1 MATFNVSF
9 LNPALQ
15 KSGGSGA
22 GILADQLAI
31 LENSLAK
38 DGYLSPGDYDILIAK
53 AREIQ
58 MSGLTADQRSNYDV
72 KISGYERAKS
82 TSEIEKTDD
91 ISRMNKILNSEASE
105 DVMVVGINPR
115 EFLKGRM
122 ASIEGKL
129 KELSEIITRREN
141 SGLDTTDYYNEYNLS
156 LQEYQKRAE
165 ALQAMGEVSEG
176 LAEPISGYVAYV
188 ETNANGEIVNVDYA
202 KYGEKTGY
210 AETNGMIDGFQVFG
224 KVNYKKDGENYF
236 KLGNQTFSA
245 ADMLTPDPANPGSFK
260 PNKLMANVQEKGVI
274 RRAQSGYIN
283 MSQPDIRIQDYL
295 PNNSWAKGNNGTL
308 YKKREDGG
316 YTKYLN
322 ATPESLN
329 IQDSIL
335 NMPEGF
341 ERSLMDKVDETI
353 DVTAPITPDE
363 GMAVAPSIDNG
374 VPMQDQIIQ
383 GQVPTKMNY
392 GLPNPF
398 NQPSQQPTTT
408 QNKSQAFRTPQQPS
422 ARVDS
427 GVLATAKRT
436 IQSGVDSVKRFFS

>member
-15 KSGGSGA
+15 KSSGSGA
-22 GILADQLAI
+22 GILADQLSI

-82 TSEIEKTDD
+82 TSEIDKTDD
-91 ISRMNKILNSEASE
+91 ISRMNKILNSEGSE
-105 DVMVVGINPR
+105 DIMVAGNNPR

-129 KELSEIITRREN
+129 NELSEIITRREN
-141 SGLDTTDYYNEYNLS
+141 SGLDTTDYYNEYNSS
-156 LQEYQKRAE
+156 LQEYQKRAG
-165 ALQAMGEVSEG
+165 AFQAMGEVSEG
-176 LAEPISGYVAYV
+176 LTEPISGYVAYV

-202 KYGEKTGY
+202 RYGEKSGY

-224 KVNYKKDGENYF
+224 KVNSKKDGENYF

-245 ADMLTPDPANPGSFK
+245 ADMLTPDPNNPGSFK

-274 RRAQSGYIN
+274 RRAQSGYVN
-283 MSQPDIRIQDYL
+283 MSQPDLRIQDYL
-295 PNNSWAKGNNGTL
+295 PNNSWAKGNSGTI

-341 ERSLMDKVDETI
+341 ERSLMNKVDETV
-353 DVTAPITPDE
+353 DVTAPIAPDQ
-363 GMAVAPSIDNG
+363 GMGIAPSIDNG
-374 VPMQDQIIQ
+374 APMQDQIMQ

-392 GLPNPF
+392 GLDNPF
-398 NQPSQQPTTT
+398 NKPKQ
-408 QNKSQAFRTPQQPS
+408 KSQAFRTPQQPS
-422 ARVDS
+422 AKVD
-427 GVLATAKRT
+427 GGAMATAKRT
-436 IQSGVDSVKRFFS
+436 IQSGVDSIKRFFS